1 MSTTQIENILRRAPQ
16 PAPPGIL
23 RQQLK
28 AQALRAPR
36 PAAPS
41 APALR
46 PPGSWFA
53 RWWPALAPAAVS
65 LACAAVFTV
74 QHAEI
79 QKLKRLTAI
88 PASSQSRPQAGSAPS
103 TAGAR
108 NGEVPDVGAMPEPEE
123 LARLKVLGAGLRSD
137 VSSLEQMRA
146 ENDKL
151 RGQLAAR
158 MSAVLSPEE
167 TQALDRAREKA
178 LSIQCVN
185 NLKQLGLAVRVW
197 SLDNGN
203 LTPPNVLSMSNEMG
217 SFRILV
223 CPADTSRQAAKDPSS
238 FTAANCSYEYLAP
251 STPDTEPNRIL
262 FRCPIHGSICL
273 MDGSVQMV
281 DAKQHPE
288 LIVRQDGKLYFG
300 SPPDAAA
307 PPPAGPGSNP

>member
-23 RQQLK
+23 RQQLQ

-46 PPGSWFA
+46 APGSWFA

-74 QHAEI
+74 QQAEI
-79 QKLKRLTAI
+79 QKLKRSTVI
-88 PASSQSRPQAGSAPS
+88 PDPSQSLQQGSSAPS
-103 TAGAR
+103 SAR
-108 NGEVPDVGAMPEPEE
+108 SREVPDAGAMPEPEE
-123 LARLKVLGAGLRSD
+123 LARLRVLAAGLRSE
-137 VSSLEQMRA
+137 VTALEQMRA

-158 MSAVLSPEE
+158 MSGVLSLEE
-167 TQALDRAREKA
+167 TQALERAREKA
-178 LSIQCVN
+178 MSIQCVN
-185 NLKQLGLAVRVW
+185 NLKQLGLAVKVW
-197 SLDNGN
+197 SLDSGN

-217 SFRILV
+217 SFKILI
-223 CPADTSRQAAKDPSS
+223 CPADTSRQAAKNPAS
-238 FTAANCSYEYLAP
+238 FTAANSSYEYLAP
-251 STPDTEPNRIL
+251 SAPDTEPNRIL

-273 MDGSVQMV
+273 MDGSVQMEA
-281 DAKQHPE
+281 AKQHPE
-288 LIVRQDGKLYFG
+288 QIVQQDGKLYFG

-307 PPPAGPGSNP
+307 LPPAAPGSNP